1 MGSEIELIRN
11 SLSEAQQVLNEFIEG
26 EENLEAIKQAGDLLV
41 RMFQRGGK
49 VFSCGNGGSLC
60 DAMHFAEELTGRFR
74 HDRAALPAIAIADA
88 AHLSCVS
95 NDMGFDMVFSK
106 YIEAFGKPEDVLLAI
121 STSGNSE
128 NVLRGI
134 RAAHDKGMQVIGLMG
149 KNGGRMKECCDVS
162 ILVPWQG
169 YSDRI
174 QEVHIK
180 IIHILI
186 EYVEN
191 ALFDTGSRF

>member
-1 MGSEIELIRN
+1 MELIKN
-11 SLSEAQQVLNEFIEG
+11 SFLEAQQILNDFIAA
-26 EENLEAIKQAGDLLV
+26 EENLEKVEQAGQLLV
-41 RMFQRGGK
+41 GMFQKGGK

-74 HDRAALPAIAIADA
+74 RDRAALPAIAIADA

-95 NDMGFDMVFSK
+95 NDMGYEEVFSK
-106 YIEAFGKPEDVLLAI
+106 YIEALGRPDDVLLAI

-128 NVLRGI
+128 NMI
-134 RAAHDKGMQVIGLMG
+134 RAIRTAHNKGMKVIGLVG
-149 KNGGRMKECCDVS
+149 KDGGKMKELCDVS
-162 ILVPWQG
+162 IVVPWHG

-174 QEVHIK
+174 QEIHIK

-186 EYVEN
+186 EYIEYQ
-191 ALFDTGSRF
+191 LFGTKGE

>member
-1 MGSEIELIRN
+1 MGSEIELIRS
-11 SLSEAQQVLNEFIEG
+11 SLSEAQQVLNEFIER
-26 EENLEAIKQAGDLLV
+26 EENLEEIKEAGDLLV

-74 HDRAALPAIAIADA
+74 QNRAALPAIAIADA

-106 YIEAFGKPEDVLLAI
+106 YIEALGKPEDVLLAI

-128 NVLRGI
+128 NVLNGI

-162 ILVPWQG
+162 IIVPWQG

-186 EYVEN
+186 EYVEK
-191 ALFDTGSRF
+191 ALFDTESKF